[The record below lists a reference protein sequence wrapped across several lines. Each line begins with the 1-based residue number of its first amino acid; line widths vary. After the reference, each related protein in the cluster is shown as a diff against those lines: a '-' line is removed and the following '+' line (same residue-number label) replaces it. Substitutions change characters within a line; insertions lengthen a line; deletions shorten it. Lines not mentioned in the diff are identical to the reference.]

1 MKTFA
6 TNPFPGMNPWL
17 EAYWGDIHSALTL
30 YARDAIDRTL
40 PRGLQAR
47 VEEYLAIEGPIEQ
60 DRSGRRI
67 APDITIYDSRSSGIA
82 VSPRGVAIL
91 EGAEPVVIQR
101 QAEPMTL
108 RYIEIV
114 DLKASRRVV
123 TAIEFVSPANKTEQ
137 GMVQYTNKQ
146 RRLLEGGVHL
156 IEIDLLRKGEWIVAA
171 DQSCYPPSLAQPYR
185 ICVTRAAAPDQSE
198 VYRASYAFPLP
209 SIRIPLRPTDDDI
222 RLPLQ
227 SLLDQAYINGRY
239 GDSLDYD
246 QPPEISLNDAQ
257 QMEVAQIL
265 HRDGIDQPG
274 LST

>member
-17 EAYWGDIHSALTL
+17 EAYWGDIHSRLSM
-30 YARDAIDRTL
+30 YACDAIERAL
-40 PRGLQAR
+40 PLGLQAR

-67 APDITIYDSRSSGIA
+67 APDITIYDSRSSGVT

-137 GMVQYTNKQ
+137 GMVQYRNKQ

-171 DQSCYPPSLAQPYR
+171 DESCYPPSFAQPYR
-185 ICVTRAAAPDQSE
+185 ICVTRATAPDQSE

-227 SLLDQAYINGRY
+227 SLLDQAYMNGRY

-246 QPPEISLNDAQ
+246 QPPEISLSDAE
-257 QMEVAQIL
+257 QMEVARML
-265 HRDGIDQPG
+265 RRNGIDQPS
-274 LST
+274 LET